1 MSFLVGKNSIIE
13 LLKAQPSRIKKIHC
27 SLDLTKSHNSLLAE
41 LIRQSSI
48 KIVKQDKFALDR
60 LAPNTQHQGVIAEV
74 TERKIYS
81 LSEYLKTARP
91 EQELI
96 LILDQISDPHNFGAI
111 LRAAECFGV
120 SAVLWTN
127 VRSSG
132 ITDVVTKVSV
142 GASELVNLI
151 QVPNIAQALKELKK
165 NNFWIAATAIDESAE
180 AIQKFQFPTKTAL
193 ILGSEGE
200 GIKHLLLE
208 NSDFKVYLPM
218 YGQIDSL
225 NVSQAA
231 AVFLTYW
238 RDSVASN

>member
-1 MSFLVGKNSIIE
+1 MPYLVGKNSIIE

-27 SLDLTKSHNSLLAE
+27 SLDLGKSYNSLLAE
-41 LIRQSSI
+41 LINQNSI
-48 KIVKQDKFALDR
+48 KVLSQDKFALDR
-60 LAPNTQHQGVIAEV
+60 LAPNSQHQGVVAEI

-81 LSEYLKTARP
+81 LSEYLNTARN
-91 EQELI
+91 QHELI

-120 SAVLWTN
+120 SAVLWSN
-127 VRSSG
+127 VRNSG

-151 QVPNIAQALKELKK
+151 QVTNISQALKELKK
-165 NNFWIAATAIDESAE
+165 NNFWIAATAIDEGAE
-180 AIQKFQFPTKTAL
+180 PIQKFKFPEKTAL

-200 GIKHLLLE
+200 GIKHILLE

-238 RDSVASN
+238 RDAIAS